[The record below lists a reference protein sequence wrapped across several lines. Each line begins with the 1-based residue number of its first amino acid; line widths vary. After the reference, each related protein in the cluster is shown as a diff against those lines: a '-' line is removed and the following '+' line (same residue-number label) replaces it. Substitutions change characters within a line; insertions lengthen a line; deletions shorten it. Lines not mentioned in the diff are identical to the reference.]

1 MRNKDKIEKP
11 ADLFRSFNCLIRHF
25 HIFFD
30 LNKPIILNGST
41 DDVDYDYDDGEII
54 ASTEEEV
61 DEIIDNENQGETR
74 LRNNLAPLS

>member
-1 MRNKDKIEKP
+1 MRNKKK
-11 ADLFRSFNCLIRHF
+11 LKNRSSDCLIRYLY
-25 HIFFD
+25 IFFI

-74 LRNNLAPLS
+74 I

>member
-1 MRNKDKIEKP
+1 MERIFCERK
-11 ADLFRSFNCLIRHF
+11 
-25 HIFFD
+25 FFD

-61 DEIIDNENQGETR
+61 DEIIDNEHQGETR
-74 LRNNLAPLS
+74 L

>member
-1 MRNKDKIEKP
+1 MRNKKK
-11 ADLFRSFNCLIRHF
+11 LKNRSSDCLIRYL
-25 HIFFD
+25 HIFFI

-74 LRNNLAPLS
+74 I